1 MSFFGQDYRIDR
13 IGLGSDAYREADEPS
28 ALAEP
33 VVLPLIHG
41 VILHPPAVTGNEKFP
56 QKGTKN
62 HKTEC
67 PGKVSFRGLLCPF
80 VAMNFIPANLRERE
94 GVFPGLRPSL
104 IAEKQPSP
112 GADVREV
119 LGELQSG
126 ENGPGPCPPFA
137 LTIAFVPDLR
147 PR

>member
-1 MSFFGQDYRIDR
+1 
-13 IGLGSDAYREADEPS
+13 
-28 ALAEP
+28 
-33 VVLPLIHG
+33 LIHG

-80 VAMNFIPANLRERE
+80 VAMDFIPANLRERE

-104 IAEKQPSP
+104 IAEKQPSRLS
-112 GADVREV
+112 DVR
-119 LGELQSG
+119 
-126 ENGPGPCPPFA
+126 
-137 LTIAFVPDLR
+137 
-147 PR
+147 

>member
-1 MSFFGQDYRIDR
+1 MTWVP
-13 IGLGSDAYREADEPS
+13 LS
-28 ALAEP
+28 AEKQTNHPHSLNRLCP
-33 VVLPLIHG
+33 PLIHG

-80 VAMNFIPANLRERE
+80 VAMDFIPANLRERE

-104 IAEKQPSP
+104 IAEKQPSRLS
-112 GADVREV
+112 DVR
-119 LGELQSG
+119 
-126 ENGPGPCPPFA
+126 
-137 LTIAFVPDLR
+137 
-147 PR
+147 